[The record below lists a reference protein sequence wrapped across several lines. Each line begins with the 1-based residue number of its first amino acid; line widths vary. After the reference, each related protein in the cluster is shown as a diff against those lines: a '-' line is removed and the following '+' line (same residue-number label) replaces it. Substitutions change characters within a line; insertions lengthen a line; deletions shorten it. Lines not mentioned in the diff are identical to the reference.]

1 MTVKSTMQYL
11 VLGLA
16 LAGVPLL
23 AEADESSTTRLT
35 TPAEAFPDA
44 MESLEE
50 HREWQLL
57 KVEQQG
63 EQTLLHLQAATG
75 QQLAVPTLEGKRLPP
90 GLEVSHYIQIAK
102 EHRGWSFSHEDRLL
116 AFVPNRQGRELLHH
130 QGV

>member
-35 TPAEAFPDA
+35 TPVGAFPDA
-44 MESLEE
+44 MESLDE

-57 KVEQQG
+57 NVEQQG
-63 EQTLLHLQAATG
+63 EHTLLHLQTATG
-75 QQLAVPTLEGKRLPP
+75 QQLTVPTLEGKRLPP
-90 GLEVSHYIQIAK
+90 GLEVSHYVQVAK
-102 EHRGWSFSHEDRLL
+102 ESCGWSFSHEDRLL